1 MTWSAKSINPDH
13 FVVPADLKINAE
25 ITSIQQL
32 ASDKYTTTWILDEY
46 GKIHLV
52 NYHDGQRK
60 HPADLTFLH
69 TILQESSYSFSQI
82 LAKDSGSIYAL
93 DTNNH
98 IHHFQLDDQSLT
110 WQVAQSTTGND
121 SPSNLHQAIQ
131 RTDLTYTDLLTF
143 KSNPAETFASVNALW
158 QRLKSGE
165 TSVSI
170 PGTGNSVDISNNVLT
185 GPAPFPNNASKS
197 LTAPL
202 INYFKAHLINID
214 PSKPWSSHSFPRPI
228 KTLSY
233 FLQHKLTGRKGLSNL
248 YQATKTLYASLTN
261 KSHTAASSVNIN
273 TLLNQ
278 LSSDDRPNNHR
289 LNNTQVTDAK
299 EFLSS
304 LYSHSEQQLTRLEK
318 KLGILTEAGTLNPNY
333 KPNKAA
339 HITAAL
345 NPSSTTENLT
355 HIWNNYWSTF
365 TDQGIENSIT
375 NVKRIALLLVSKET
389 FLKTPSSKNNF
400 LNRDQYDNVSLI
412 NADISLDL
420 NTHQQVIALLRE
432 VQLRKITAVEF
443 SSRLESIKN
452 NYTNSPIKKVADLGF
467 SNFDRLEAA
476 YDSFKYFSKVLNKS
490 HHAVNVA
497 AGTSLETTDSKSTI
511 EKLHKIVKDLSPG
524 ESVSLERNYGFGLGT
539 RLVVKGVPDH
549 LDPIPVVASGMDR
562 SYQLIISRSD
572 KGYNVIVG
580 RDGTIPLFLGYS
592 RGMSH
597 EINGDT
603 GNSAST
609 EGSDWQ
615 TRIRLPGVYGKF
627 LFRAK
632 FNNETNLELSEDEFD
647 QFYKL
652 LTKKDANPLELMT
665 YAQKLEFKRGRKL
678 AFDADVGA
686 GTDLNVD
693 NKTLLP
699 VDSISQMLR
708 FRGRARIMVNVLSGT
723 KEWSS
728 TTTSTGENS
737 HSHSNNSLNV
747 VNKAKAEIGV
757 GTVIRGGPE
766 ADPVGGGGISK
777 TDIALEAGIDNKSG
791 KKYDWSFVKADS
803 VELEKWSETATKLL
817 TQRQSQLN
825 SSLHNHLILLES
837 VHSSDEVSIL
847 IPKLQKGIDQLLATD
862 NIAPQLRSQLN
873 ELNLL
878 IQQQTLADKGYSQ
891 LSKVSYSKTYSNL
904 NRIDQPSFWRQL
916 FPNSESHVHGLQ
928 QLIKDDAKFR
938 VIVAALQAS
947 EGTELKIKLSLT
959 DDARVKLQDLLL
971 NNESQMNENFG
982 DELTKIISQESNYR
996 IQSMEV
1002 AAATQNQ
1009 TSFDVFVGAK
1019 YKSTAS
1025 FGVKR
1030 QLGKVEF
1037 NYQDGVLTGYQLS
1050 GDLNELSAT
1059 NLTRAINNLNNKRH
1073 IADPKL
1079 LSDLTESLQQT
1090 RADPDTPSH
1099 SKLMKSA
1106 RTIGKFNM
1114 GLQLAQLPGAI
1125 YQIQDAINRGDVK
1138 NAVKGG
1144 LATGFDTLDLSLD
1157 LIANSRH
1164 MQHLS
1169 QRLANSAGKAGAFTS
1184 FVGAGLSA
1192 WSAVDSFNEASRTTG
1207 QARVDAIVNGSLAIA
1222 SSLVAIATG
1231 LASLVTAAA
1240 GPIGAAIGLAI
1251 GIAQGIYNA
1260 VRVTQQLREAGI
1272 SEGDLWRAGAATFF
1286 GFPVPED
1293 IQNKAVRNQ
1302 VFKAYQDQM
1311 SKQFEQLSRSGIDKL
1326 VYSEGHVETSYG
1338 KYIAQADRHDYH
1350 NLSSA
1355 EYQEYLRHV
1364 PNNNEGLVF
1373 GHKPKAALVMEKANL
1388 SSTGT
1393 TLFMLGK
1400 GYDAANG
1407 DLNRKNIFQINGWG
1421 RKHLT
1426 GGNQS
1431 DFFEFNGWRH
1441 GEGNADNGKSTFN
1454 GGKGEDTI
1462 SFRSY
1467 FSHRPSRYSHGIT
1480 IDLAKGTGDTP
1491 ATYNFQISQIEHV
1504 LGSEKNDQIKGNDLN
1519 NALTGFEG
1527 DDILEGLAGDDT
1539 LAGGKGNNQLK
1550 GGQGHDS
1557 YLVQADDIEG
1567 TESGNLINNYDNHYQ
1582 KNWQE
1587 LYDDYYASG
1596 MRLRERG
1603 ISYLDDD
1610 SLNTLATQS
1619 RWHADHHIKKPNTS
1633 LPVNPAEDFIITN
1646 IYNLELIQQDKNLV
1660 VQTQQSSLRWQ
1671 QLWQQLQ
1678 RVKNQNN
1685 EQASYYTAWQ
1695 KLLTQRLPSVNIS
1708 QALLTAIDQTI
1719 GQPAAIAGRDPHLA
1733 TIKAQLGDTSQYQ
1746 AIATV
1751 ENYYEGRAWQHLSL
1765 MDLQGNRYYFS
1776 ALEENKPL
1784 TVNQVQLSDH
1794 QELTGYNINLRTGLV
1809 EQQLTSGKQVSSLLS
1824 SQINLVQGSKG
1835 NDEIRGNEQDNWL
1848 VGGAGF
1854 DRIFGGAG
1862 DDILN
1867 AGENGGR
1874 LIGGNGRDLY
1884 QVNGNQQQVFI
1895 NNKADDGLSDILELT
1910 SGSHSLTTSFTNK
1923 HLKLHYQN
1931 TQIILREWRLN
1942 SENQHLA
1949 VKITDSEQ
1957 ASFGNHYYQIN
1968 NEGTLRLNYLQLN
1981 TANVNYSVNL
1991 STHQLSWNNNHQTF
2005 SSSMGMLAD
2014 QVFITLGDGNDHIV
2028 VDQQLT
2034 YLTLGN
2040 GQDTVEMSEKSSV
2053 VVVDNSATDKQQD
2066 AIKWQSLQQ
2075 EQLEGYL
2082 VNDDLVLLNQSK
2094 QQTLI
2099 VKDWAE
2105 KENNQHITIT
2115 TGNGD
2120 QLGTRQLEQLVQS
2133 MSHMPEESLAY
2144 DTLTSIYSRLNTDN
2158 ILTANR

>member
-1 MTWSAKSINPDH
+1 MMWSAKSIHPDS

-32 ASDKYTTTWILDEY
+32 ASEKYTTTWMLDEY
-46 GKIHLV
+46 GKVHVV
-52 NYHDGQRK
+52 NYHEGQRK
-60 HPADLTFLH
+60 HPADLSFLH
-69 TILQESSYSFSQI
+69 TILQESSYTFSQI
-82 LAKDSGSIYAL
+82 IATDTGSIFAL
-93 DTNNH
+93 DKENN
-98 IHHFQLDDQSLT
+98 IHRFQLDDQSLY
-110 WQVAQSTTGND
+110 WQVAQSTTVD
-121 SPSNLHQAIQ
+121 SASPPDLQQSIQ

-143 KSNPAETFASVNALW
+143 KANAADTFASVNTLW
-158 QRLKSGE
+158 KRLKAGE

-170 PGTGNSVDISNNVLT
+170 PGTGNSVDITNNVLT
-185 GPAPFPNNASKS
+185 GPAPFPNNAAKN
-197 LTAPL
+197 LATPL

-214 PSKPWSSHSFPRPI
+214 PSKPWSAHSFPRPI

-233 FLQHKLTGRKGLSNL
+233 FLQHKLTGRKGLTNL
-248 YQATKTLYASLTN
+248 YLATKTLYANLAN
-261 KSHTAASSVNIN
+261 KSHSTINVNIN

-289 LNNTQVTDAK
+289 LNDTHVAEAK
-299 EFLSS
+299 DFLSS
-304 LYSHSEQQLTRLEK
+304 LYQHSEQQLTRLEK
-318 KLGILTEAGTLNPNY
+318 KLGILTEAGTLNSNY
-333 KPNKAA
+333 KANKTA

-345 NPSSTTENLT
+345 NPNVTSENLT
-355 HIWNNYWSTF
+355 HLWNNYWSTF
-365 TDQGIENSIT
+365 TDQDSDNSIT
-375 NVKRIALLLVSKET
+375 DVKRIAQLLVEKET
-389 FLKTPSSKNNF
+389 FLKTPSAKNNF
-400 LNRDQYDNVSLI
+400 MRRDQYDNVGLI

-420 NTHQQVIALLRE
+420 STHQQVIALLRD
-432 VQLRKITAVEF
+432 VQLRKISTADF
-443 SSRLESIKN
+443 SSRLESIKD
-452 NYTNSPIKKVADLGF
+452 NYTNNPIKKVADLGF

-497 AGTSLETTDSKSTI
+497 AGTSLETTDSKNTI
-511 EKLHKIVKDLSPG
+511 EKLHKIVKELSSG
-524 ESVSLERNYGFGLGT
+524 ESVSLTRDYGFGLGT
-539 RLVVKGVPDH
+539 RLVVKGVPDY
-549 LDPIPVVASGMDR
+549 LDPIPVMSSGMDR

-572 KGYNVIVG
+572 DGYNVIVG
-580 RDGTIPLFLGYS
+580 RDGTIPLFLGYT

-597 EINGDT
+597 ELNGEANDST
-603 GNSAST
+603 AT

-615 TRIRLPGVYGKF
+615 TKLKLPGVYGKF

-632 FNNETNLELSEDEFD
+632 FNNETNLELTEKEFD

-652 LTKKDANPLELMT
+652 LTQKDANPLDLMT
-665 YAQKLEFKRGRKL
+665 FAQKVEFKRGRKL
-678 AFDADVGA
+678 AFDADIGA

-693 NKTLLP
+693 NKSLLP

-708 FRGRARIMVNVLSGT
+708 FRGRARIMVNVLSAT

-737 HSHSNNSLNV
+737 HSHSNNSLNIA
-747 VNKAKAEIGV
+747 NKAKAEVGI

-766 ADPVGGGGISK
+766 PDPVGGGGMSK

-803 VELEKWSETATKLL
+803 VEIEKWSVTATNLL
-817 TQRQSQLN
+817 THHRNQLN
-825 SSLHNHLILLES
+825 NSLKNHLILLENIYS
-837 VHSSDEVSIL
+837 NDEVSIL
-847 IPKLQKGIDQLLATD
+847 IPKLQQNINQLLESD
-862 NIAPQLRSQLN
+862 NISTEFRSQLN

-878 IQQQTLADKGYSQ
+878 IQQQSLAEKGYSQ

-904 NRIDQPSFWRQL
+904 NRIDQPTFWRQL
-916 FPNSESHVHGLQ
+916 FPNSESHVHNLQ
-928 QLIKDDAKFR
+928 QLINDDAKFR

-959 DDARVKLQDLLL
+959 DEARLKLQDLLL
-971 NNESQMNENFG
+971 NNESHMSENFG
-982 DELTKIISQESNYR
+982 DELTTIISQESNYR

-1002 AAATQNQ
+1002 AATTQNE

-1025 FGVKR
+1025 FGIKR
-1030 QLGKVEF
+1030 QLGKVAF
-1037 NYQDGVLTGYQLS
+1037 NYQNGVLTGYQLS
-1050 GDLNELSAT
+1050 GDLNELTAT
-1059 NLTRAINNLNNKRH
+1059 NLTHAVNKLNNKRH

-1090 RADPDTPSH
+1090 RTDPDTPSH
-1099 SKLMKSA
+1099 QKLMKSA

-1169 QRLANSAGKAGAFTS
+1169 QRLASSAGKAGAFTS

-1272 SEGDLWRAGAATFF
+1272 SEGDLWRAGAAIFF

-1311 SKQFEQLSRSGIDKL
+1311 AKQFEQLSRSGIDKL

-1338 KYIAQADRHDYH
+1338 KYMTQADRHDYH
-1350 NLSSA
+1350 NLSNA

-1373 GHKPKAALVMEKANL
+1373 GHDPKPALVMEKPNL
-1388 SSTGT
+1388 TSNGT

-1431 DFFEFNGWRH
+1431 DLFEFNGWRH
-1441 GEGNADNGKSTFN
+1441 GEGNADNGQSTFY
-1454 GGKGEDTI
+1454 GGDGEDTI

-1467 FSHRPSRYSHGIT
+1467 FSHRPSRYNHGVT
-1480 IDLAKGTGDTP
+1480 IDLVKGSGDTP
-1491 ATYNFQISQIEHV
+1491 ATYNFLVSQIEHV
-1504 LGSEKNDQIKGNDLN
+1504 LGSEKNDQIKGNNLN

-1527 DDILEGLAGDDT
+1527 DDKLEGMAGDDT
-1539 LAGGKGNNQLK
+1539 LAGGKGTNQLN

-1557 YLVQADDIEG
+1557 YLIQADDFDSIEH
-1567 TESGNLINNYDNHYQ
+1567 SNLINNYDNHYQ

-1596 MRLRERG
+1596 MRLREQG
-1603 ISYLDDD
+1603 ISYLDDE
-1610 SLNTLATQS
+1610 SLDTLATQS
-1619 RWHADHHIKKPNTS
+1619 RWHADRQIKNPNTS
-1633 LPVNPAEDFIITN
+1633 LPANPAEDFLITN
-1646 IYNLELIQQDKNLV
+1646 IYNLELVQHDKNLV
-1660 VQTQQSSLRWQ
+1660 IQAQQQSLRWQ

-1678 RVKNQNN
+1678 RVKNQNS
-1685 EQASYYTAWQ
+1685 EQTDYFTEWQ
-1695 KLLTQRLPSVNIS
+1695 KLLTQRFPAMNIN
-1708 QALLTAIDQTI
+1708 QQLLTSIEQAIEH
-1719 GQPAAIAGRDPHLA
+1719 PAVIAGLHPQLSP
-1733 TIKAQLGDTSQYQ
+1733 IKAQLEDTTQYQ

-1765 MDLQGNRYYFS
+1765 MDLQGNHYYFS
-1776 ALEENKPL
+1776 ALETNEPL
-1784 TVNQVQLSDH
+1784 TINQVQLSDH
-1794 QELTGYNINLRTGLV
+1794 QELKGYSVNLRTGLV
-1809 EQQLTSGKQVSSLLS
+1809 EQQLNSGTQVTSLLS
-1824 SQINLVQGSKG
+1824 NHISLVQGSKAD
-1835 NDEIRGNEQDNWL
+1835 DEIRGNEQDNWL
-1848 VGGAGF
+1848 MGGSGF

-1867 AGENGGR
+1867 AGEQGGR

-1884 QVNGNQQQVFI
+1884 QVDGNQQQVFI
-1895 NNKADDGLSDILELT
+1895 NNKADDGLTDILELT
-1910 SGSHSLTTSFTNK
+1910 SGSQALSTSLTNK
-1923 HLKLHYQN
+1923 HLKLQYQN
-1931 TQIILREWRLN
+1931 TQVLLREWRLN
-1942 SENQHLA
+1942 GENQHLV
-1949 VKITDSEQ
+1949 VKVTDSKQ
-1957 ASFGNHYYQIN
+1957 ASFGSHYFQIN
-1968 NEGTLRLNYLQLN
+1968 NEGTLQLNYLQLH
-1981 TANVNYSVNL
+1981 TANVDYAVDL
-1991 STHQLSWNNNHQTF
+1991 TTQQLKWNDNHQTF
-2005 SSSMGMLAD
+2005 SSSMGTLAD
-2014 QVFITLGDGNDHIV
+2014 QIFITLGDGNDRVI

-2034 YLTLGN
+2034 HLTLGN
-2040 GQDTVEMSEKSSV
+2040 GRDTVELNDQSTVVVIDNLATDHQQDTV
-2053 VVVDNSATDKQQD
+2053 A
-2066 AIKWQSLQQ
+2066 WHSLQQ
-2075 EQLEGYL
+2075 DQLEGYL

-2099 VKDWAE
+2099 VKDWADNE
-2105 KENNQHITIT
+2105 DNQHITIT
-2115 TGNGD
+2115 TQNGNT
-2120 QLGTRQLEQLVQS
+2120 LGSRQLEQLVQS
-2133 MSHMPEESLAY
+2133 MSHMSDESSAH
-2144 DTLTSIYSRLNTDN
+2144 DTLTNIYNRLNTDN
-2158 ILTANR
+2158 ILTAHT